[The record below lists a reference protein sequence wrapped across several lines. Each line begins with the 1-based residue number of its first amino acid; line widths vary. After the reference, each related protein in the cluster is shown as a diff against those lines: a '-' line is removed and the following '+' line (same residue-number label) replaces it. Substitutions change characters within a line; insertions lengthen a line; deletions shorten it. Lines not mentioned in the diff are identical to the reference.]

1 MYCSRV
7 LAEGCVCVC
16 VCVCVEC
23 VDGVCVC
30 VCGVCGWCVCV
41 WGVGGE
47 GTWMVIHIH
56 KCMTTEEVR
65 HA

>member
-1 MYCSRV
+1 M
-7 LAEGCVCVC
+7 C